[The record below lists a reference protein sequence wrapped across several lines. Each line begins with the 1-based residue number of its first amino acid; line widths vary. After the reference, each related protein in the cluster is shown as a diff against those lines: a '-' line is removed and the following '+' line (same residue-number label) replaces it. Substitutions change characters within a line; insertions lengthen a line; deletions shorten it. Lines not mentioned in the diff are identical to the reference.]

1 MAIRAPDGANKFRF
15 SFSIPLQ
22 NERKKGQGIMSN
34 ISPKKMVHR
43 YLHNTIFN
51 FKLKF
56 HLEDGLVEQ
65 CYFELFLSMV
75 YIFIKEAVFDLF
87 LHLL

>member
-43 YLHNTIFN
+43 YLHNTIFS

-56 HLEDGLVEQ
+56 HLEDGLVDTQ
-65 CYFELFLSMV
+65 RLFFV
-75 YIFIKEAVFDLF
+75 PFF
-87 LHLL
+87 LKTRTTFLPNFPSWGI